1 MSNLKEFSVRNLV
14 LCALFA
20 ALIAVGAF
28 IKIPTPWVV
37 LTLQTLFVVL
47 AGLILGSKL
56 GAISALIYVLTGLS
70 GLPVFTQGGGL
81 GYVLMPTFGYLVSFI
96 AGAWLAGYLAE
107 NLPPKILS
115 WFLAGFA
122 AIILIYAIGIPYF
135 YLISRFYLGKIFAAK
150 ALLWG
155 FIIMPLP
162 GDLISCFAAALIAS
176 RIKAFM
182 PNDFTWRRAE

>member
-1 MSNLKEFSVRNLV
+1 MNKLKAFNIRDLV

-56 GAISALIYVLTGLS
+56 GAVSAAIYVITGLC
-70 GLPVFTQGGGL
+70 GFPVFTQGGGPS
-81 GYVLMPTFGYLVSFI
+81 YVLMPTFGYLVSFI

-107 NLPPKILS
+107 ILPQKFSS
-115 WFLAGFA
+115 WFIAGFA
-122 AIILIYAIGIPYF
+122 AIILIYLIGIPYF
-135 YLISRFYLGKIFAAK
+135 YLIARFYLGKVYAAK

-162 GDLISCFAAALIAS
+162 GDIISCVAAALITA
-176 RIKAFM
+176 RV
-182 PNDFTWRRAE
+182 RAMRAARK